1 MGYGPSRTTDLPPL
15 RGLPDPRATSRRER
29 QAHDAMRRLR
39 RSRPSENGKGHG
51 LAKERVTAAELEPS
65 RSTNSHDGVMRRL
78 ESAKK
83 TFTSLARDEAR
94 FLALRGGDQ
103 LLGPFNRELVVYR
116 KQNLSISNNCLVDL
130 DALLAHG
137 STFDHAASRPYF
149 YYDCEDDWFQ

>member
-1 MGYGPSRTTDLPPL
+1 MASCAASRARKKLSL
-15 RGLPDPRATSRRER
+15 R
-29 QAHDAMRRLR
+29 
-39 RSRPSENGKGHG
+39 
-51 LAKERVTAAELEPS
+51 
-65 RSTNSHDGVMRRL
+65 
-78 ESAKK
+78 
-83 TFTSLARDEAR
+83 SLGMKLV